1 MVTRLQLWKMLIVAP
16 LRYTLAALVLSAVA
30 TTVTAVP
37 IMWSVSGNLLD
48 NASPATQTF
57 NGSFVFDADIGGP
70 IAYSSVNIQTSGGG
84 SIPATI
90 LTFVGPIN
98 SFNQQLLAASAL
110 SPGAVGLVFSFV
122 SPLTNAGGTVAL
134 DGIGLPGLGICVNAN
149 CSGITDTWQITGG
162 SASTRSTSVPE
173 PMSLALLGLGVVGIR
188 MTRATGSRR

>member
-1 MVTRLQLWKMLIVAP
+1 MVARLQLWKMLIVAL

-30 TTVTAVP
+30 TTATAVP

-70 IAYSSVNIQTSGGG
+70 IGYSSVNIQTSGGG

-134 DGIGLPGLGICVNAN
+134 TASVC
-149 CSGITDTWQITGG
+149 QG
-162 SASTRSTSVPE
+162 SASVSTPTAAGSPTPGRSPVVPRQR
-173 PMSLALLGLGVVGIR
+173 GQ
-188 MTRATGSRR
+188 RACPSR